1 MRTILFILEKEFRQ
15 IMRDPSILRIMFV
28 MPVIQLVLLPL
39 AADYEVKNV
48 KITILD
54 HEKSVYTQQLVHKI
68 TSSGYFVLNSYAG
81 DMKTAMEEIEH
92 DRADMIL
99 EIPAGFEKTLV
110 REDEAP
116 VFIAVNAING
126 VRANLGSGYLQT
138 ILRQFNDEIRMKW
151 IQQPRMNPEPLIST
165 TYSTWYN
172 VHLNYQ
178 RYMVPGILV
187 ILVTMVCSFLAALN
201 IVREKEIGTIE
212 QINVTPIRKHHFILG
227 KLIPFWIMGQVTMT
241 IGFIIAR
248 LVYGIIP
255 AGNILVIYTFSSVY
269 MLAILGLGLLIS
281 TFVQTQQQAML
292 ISFFLMMV
300 FILLG
305 GLYTSI
311 ESMPSWAQMIAKVNP
326 VSYFIEVMRMVI
338 LKGSRFADITRH
350 LLTVAGFAVVL
361 NFWAILSYRKRS

>member
-15 IMRDPSILRIMFV
+15 ILRDPSILRIMFV
-28 MPVIQLVLLPL
+28 MPVIQLVILPL

-54 HEKSVYTQQLVHKI
+54 HDKSSYTTQLVQKI
-68 TSSGYFVLNSYAG
+68 TSSGYFILNSNAAG
-81 DMKTAMEEIEH
+81 MEEAMEEIEL

-99 EIPAGFEKTLV
+99 EIPAGFERDLV
-110 REDEAP
+110 KEQEAP

-126 VRANLGSGYLQT
+126 VRANLGSGYLQQ
-138 ILRQFNDEIRMKW
+138 IIRNFNDEVRMKW
-151 IQQPRMNPEPLIST
+151 IQWPRMNPQPMINT

-172 VHLNYQ
+172 IHLTYQ

-227 KLIPFWIMGQVTMT
+227 KLIPFWIMGQITMT
-241 IGFIIAR
+241 IGFVIAR
-248 LVYGIIP
+248 VVYGIVP
-255 AGNILVIYTFSSVY
+255 AGNILTIYAFSSVY

-292 ISFFLMMV
+292 ISFFL
-300 FILLG
+300 I
-305 GLYTSI
+305 S
-311 ESMPSWAQMIAKVNP
+311 S
-326 VSYFIEVMRMVI
+326 
-338 LKGSRFADITRH
+338 
-350 LLTVAGFAVVL
+350 
-361 NFWAILSYRKRS
+361 

>member
-15 IMRDPSILRIMFV
+15 ILRDPSILRILFV
-28 MPVIQLVLLPL
+28 MPVIQLVILPL

-48 KITILD
+48 KLTILD
-54 HEKSVYTQQLVHKI
+54 HEKTAYTNQLAHKI
-68 TSSGYFVLNSYAG
+68 TSSGYFMLNSYA
-81 DMKTAMEEIEH
+81 DNMQDAMEEIEH
-92 DRADMIL
+92 DRADIIL
-99 EIPAGFEKTLV
+99 EIPAGFERTLI
-110 REDEAP
+110 RENEAQ
-116 VFIAVNAING
+116 VFLAVNAING
-126 VRANLGSGYLQT
+126 VRANLGSAYLQT
-138 ILRQFNDEIRMKW
+138 IIRQFNDEVRVKW
-151 IQQPRMNPEPLIST
+151 IQQPRFNPEPLINI

-227 KLIPFWIMGQVTMT
+227 KLIPFWIMGQLTLT
-241 IGFIIAR
+241 IGFFIAR
-248 LVYGIIP
+248 IVYGIVP
-255 AGNILVIYTFSSVY
+255 AGNILVIYSFSSVY

-305 GLYTSI
+305 GLYTST
-311 ESMPSWAQMIAKVNP
+311 ESMPDWAQMIAKINP
-326 VSYFIEVMRMVI
+326 VTYFIEVMRMVI
-338 LKGSRFADITRH
+338 LKGSGFKDISRH
-350 LLTVAGFAVVL
+350 LLIVFGFAIIL
-361 NFWAILSYRKRS
+361 ISWAVISYRKRS